1 MFERWCANKVL
12 LSAISVEAGDGDPI
26 SSKDGKVDD
35 VPENGHIGIRTF
47 PSKNAVGSVAR
58 EVHLHQCTHHGQQA
72 GGNGNHGLA
81 GKL

>member
-1 MFERWCANKVL
+1 MFQRWCASKVL

-26 SSKDGKVDD
+26 CSKDGKVDD
-35 VPENGHIGIRTF
+35 VPENGQIRTS
-47 PSKNAVGSVAR
+47 PPKNAVGSVPC
-58 EVHLHQCTHHGQQA
+58 EVHVHQCTHYGQQA